1 MGFATL
7 FSDFSGAKSAFFT
20 IHNTCKYSLTPLSK
34 NMNSLGMLIN
44 SHLLTADTHLIGQ
57 KTIEA

>member
-20 IHNTCKYSLTPLSK
+20 IYNTDKYSLTPLLQIL
-34 NMNSLGMLIN
+34 NGLEMLTN